1 MVHIVNLDPAAESFA
16 YKPALD
22 VRELVTVPDVMEEME
37 LGPNGA
43 LVYSMEYLLENLNWL
58 EVGHTPICTDCI
70 TYRYHSE
77 HMREAGAVLLNIVV
91 RADRMSLPTSVRRTI

>member
-1 MVHIVNLDPAAESFA
+1 MVHIVNLDPAAESFG

-22 VRELVTVPDVMEEME
+22 VKELVTVPDVMEEME

-58 EVGHTPICTDCI
+58 EVIRQSH
-70 TYRYHSE
+70 HS
-77 HMREAGAVLLNIVV
+77 
-91 RADRMSLPTSVRRTI
+91 